1 MAAFAEKRKVRE
13 AVKRSDVI
21 EQIEAELA
29 SACEKWGGPS
39 ADDRLGRLAWLRLL
53 DEHRIRAT
61 RHGAGDDE
69 YRHELVVIAALA
81 IAAIEAHDR
90 KQEQGEEAEDG

>member
-1 MAAFAEKRKVRE
+1 MSRD
-13 AVKRSDVI
+13 DVLA
-21 EQIEAELA
+21 QIEAELA
-29 SACEKWGGPS
+29 RAIDKWGGAS
-39 ADDRLGRLAWLRLL
+39 ADDRLDRLTWLRLV

-61 RHGAGDDE
+61 RHGIGTDE

-90 KQEQGEEAEDG
+90 RRKAHKAEGP

>member
-1 MAAFAEKRKVRE
+1 MTRTDLLAQV
-13 AVKRSDVI
+13 
-21 EQIEAELA
+21 EAELERA
-29 SACEKWGGPS
+29 VTKWGGAS
-39 ADDRLGRLAWLRLL
+39 NDDRLDRLTWLRLV

-61 RHGAGDDE
+61 RHGTGPDE

-90 KQEQGEEAEDG
+90 RTTNA

>member
-1 MAAFAEKRKVRE
+1 VRAEII
-13 AVKRSDVI
+13 A
-21 EQIEAELA
+21 QIEAEFSRA
-29 SACEKWGGPS
+29 SEKWGG
-39 ADDRLGRLAWLRLL
+39 AANDDRLDRLKWLRLV

-61 RHGAGDDE
+61 RHGASADA

-90 KQEQGEEAEDG
+90 RTGQ

>member
-1 MAAFAEKRKVRE
+1 MPRLPWPEGD
-13 AVKRSDVI
+13 AVNRVDVI
-21 EQIEAELA
+21 AQIEAELA
-29 SACEKWGGPS
+29 RAIQKWGGPE
-39 ADDRLGRLAWLRLL
+39 ADDRLERLTWLRLL

-61 RHGAGDDE
+61 RYGASNDE

-90 KQEQGEEAEDG
+90 TRAQPDDDI